1 MGMPLRMLRTF
12 FGDDRGS
19 VAVEMA
25 IVGPLFI
32 LLMLTIVEMT
42 LTLVTQSALDGAT
55 RDAVRLLR
63 SGQLAAGGIN
73 QQAALFQ
80 RVLCDNLSPLVSQA
94 TCATNVVF
102 DVEPVSSFGGVAFQH
117 DPPCTQS
124 ASSSGSGV
132 PCAFNLGSGG
142 QIVGVQVR
150 YWRPFIVPWVG
161 QCLSGSCWTGRG
173 SAQGSSPGISVMLQT
188 SVAIFRY

>member
-1 MGMPLRMLRTF
+1 MVRPF
-12 FGDDRGS
+12 FRDERGS

-42 LTLVTQSALDGAT
+42 LTLVTQSALDGAA

-63 SGQLAAGGIN
+63 SGGLAAGGIN

-80 RVLCDNLSPLVSQA
+80 RVLCDNLSPLVSKA

-102 DVEPVSSFGGVAFQH
+102 DVEPVSSFGGAAFQH

-132 PCAFNLGSGG
+132 PCPFNLGSGG

-161 QCLSGSCWTGRG
+161 ECLSGSCWSSRD
-173 SAQGSSPGISVMLQT
+173 SAQGSSPGTSVMRQT